1 MRQESRIPDAE
12 PATYEGRL
20 FFCTRCDSPY
30 LFFGARLNVMWT
42 IFQSPPIRRS
52 EK

>member
-20 FFCTRCDSPY
+20 FFRTRYESRY
-30 LFFGARLNVMWT
+30 FFFGARLKVLCT
-42 IFQSPPIRRS
+42 IFQLPPIRRS